1 MDFSRLLDSARDP
14 FARRQAPSMALS
26 TNLSSGQP
34 YYTLESLEG
43 ASALPLLKSGFIPPS
58 EREALLLDAAKKRNL
73 LAAEGM
79 REALLRRDVSDQR
92 VYADGL
98 PLVDAR
104 TRLDGF
110 LPVQRSYV
118 DGLPPVDGRTRLDG
132 LPRSYVDELPP
143 VDERTRLDGLLPV
156 DARTRFSLDELQF
169 LDSRTT
175 THGLGIRPH
184 DALWSGF
191 DDRARG
197 GLALGAQEER
207 SRSES
212 IRTRELDFG
221 ARSGAAPFLPSENYL
236 HGRRE
241 IASVRAPAM
250 ALDSSP
256 TRRDFVSGRRV
267 SDYKPQS
274 EQQSDRRFSIGQ
286 RVPRAPVEAARKQN
300 TSVASAKV
308 TPVKPKPKALPEK
321 SVMKEKIPVKLK
333 MNRPPEKKV
342 TKEKTPPMKPKMKPP
357 PEKSVVKEKTPP
369 ITKPASEQSEGWCAL
384 CKIDCCNI
392 VTLNI
397 HLNGKKHKAKLAG
410 KPAKVSEPSAEA
422 KATPAATIQ
431 ANKKRASETKTEA
444 SQSTKRLKTLVVAEG
459 NGALLADTPNAG
471 EAKANESKKEKAK
484 MLNNGQGGFLYC
496 EVCSISTTGEKNL
509 EFHLKGKRHAARLKE
524 LANS

>member
-1 MDFSRLLDSARDP
+1 MDSSRLLDSARDP

-43 ASALPLLKSGFIPPS
+43 ASSLPLLKSGFTPPV
-58 EREALLLDAAKKRNL
+58 EREALLLNAAKKRTL

-79 REALLRRDVSDQR
+79 REALLRRDGSNQR
-92 VYADGL
+92 AYADGL
-98 PLVDAR
+98 PRVDAR
-104 TRLDGF
+104 TRLDGL

-197 GLALGAQEER
+197 GLALGAQEKR
-207 SRSES
+207 SRSEL
-212 IRTRELDFG
+212 IRTGELDFG
-221 ARSGAAPFLPSENYL
+221 AGSGAAPFLPLENYL
-236 HGRRE
+236 HGRRD
-241 IASVRAPAM
+241 IADVCAPAM
-250 ALDSSP
+250 AMDSSM
-256 TRRDFVSGRRV
+256 TRRDFVIGRRV

-274 EQQSDRRFSIGQ
+274 EQQSERPFSIGQ
-286 RVPRAPVEAARKQN
+286 RVPRPPVEAARKQN
-300 TSVASAKV
+300 TSVASVKG
-308 TPVKPKPKALPEK
+308 TPLKPKPKPLPEK
-321 SVMKEKIPVKLK
+321 SMMKEKMPVKLK
-333 MNRPPEKKV
+333 MNPAPEKRV

-357 PEKSVVKEKTPP
+357 PEKSVVTEKTPP
-369 ITKPASEQSEGWCAL
+369 ITKPPSEQSEGWCAL

-397 HLNGKKHKAKLAG
+397 HLKGKKHKAKLAG
-410 KPAKVSEPSAEA
+410 IPAKVIEPSVEA
-422 KATPAATIQ
+422 KAT
-431 ANKKRASETKTEA
+431 KKRASETKTEA

-459 NGALLADTPNAG
+459 NGALPADRPNAG
-471 EAKANESKKEKAK
+471 KAKATESKKEKAK
-484 MLNNGQGGFLYC
+484 MLNNGQGGLVHC
-496 EVCSISTTGEKNL
+496 EVCRISTTGEKNL